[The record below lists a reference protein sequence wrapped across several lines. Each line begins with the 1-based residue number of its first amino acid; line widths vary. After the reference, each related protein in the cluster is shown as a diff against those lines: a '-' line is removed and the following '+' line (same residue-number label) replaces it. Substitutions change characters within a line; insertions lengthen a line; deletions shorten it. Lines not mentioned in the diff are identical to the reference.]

1 MTFVTSDNV
10 IYISLSACVIA
21 TIYIKNNNNSILM
34 SLGWSTMRMLTR
46 LQMLA
51 NNMTSWCCD
60 ENSSQSDKVVI
71 TIVKDGKEIKEFVTD
86 KYRTS
91 DIASKCRDIDGYE
104 FLYKTVND
112 MREQTIT
119 IRDSPESLSNDVKT
133 SAPLLM
139 AAIKARDKEFLVSN
153 LGSFFVVG
161 NKLFN
166 RSFVQWYLN
175 KYHHLNIYD
184 EDYSVVLYTSMGTP
198 VLLTKHDEIIIEMDS
213 YVILYNGKPKQE
225 NKPVEYVWRGLSE
238 DDIQDDEDTE
248 NSNDKGIQTSG
259 CVDEEISAPSTPP
272 SSTLSPF
279 AKPEHGESPSP
290 LSLQSQATEKSY
302 DVVNHVE
309 QEDSNTEDED
319 EDECEACE
327 SEGIRT
333 GPKEKGF
340 WSWFV

>member
-1 MTFVTSDNV
+1 MTFVTFDNV

-71 TIVKDGKEIKEFVTD
+71 TIVKDGKEIKEFVAD

-91 DIASKCRDIDGYE
+91 DIVSKCRDVDGYE

-139 AAIKARDKEFLVSN
+139 AAIKARGKEYLVSN
-153 LGSFFVVG
+153 LESFFVVG

-175 KYHHLNIYD
+175 KYYHLNIYD
-184 EDYSVVLYTSMGTP
+184 EDYSVVLYTSAGTP
-198 VLLTKHDEIIIEMDS
+198 VLLTKHDEFS
-213 YVILYNGKPKQE
+213 
-225 NKPVEYVWRGLSE
+225 
-238 DDIQDDEDTE
+238 
-248 NSNDKGIQTSG
+248 
-259 CVDEEISAPSTPP
+259 
-272 SSTLSPF
+272 
-279 AKPEHGESPSP
+279 
-290 LSLQSQATEKSY
+290 
-302 DVVNHVE
+302 
-309 QEDSNTEDED
+309 
-319 EDECEACE
+319 
-327 SEGIRT
+327 
-333 GPKEKGF
+333 
-340 WSWFV
+340 

>member
-1 MTFVTSDNV
+1 MTFVTSDKV

-46 LQMLA
+46 LQILA

-60 ENSSQSDKVVI
+60 DNNSKSDKVII
-71 TIVKDGKEIKEFVTD
+71 TVVKDGKEIKEFVSS
-86 KYRTS
+86 KYLTS
-91 DIASKCRDIDGYE
+91 DITSQCRDVGDYE
-104 FLYKTVND
+104 FIYKTVND
-112 MREQTIT
+112 MRSQTIT
-119 IRDSPESLSNDVKT
+119 IRESPESLNNDEPT

-139 AAIKARDKEFLVSN
+139 AAIKARKKEFLVSN
-153 LGSFFVVG
+153 LESFFVVG

-184 EDYSVVLYTSMGTP
+184 EDYSVVLYTTIGDPLMLS
-198 VLLTKHDEIIIEMDS
+198 KNDEIIIEKDS
-213 YVILYNGKPKQE
+213 YVVWYNGEP
-225 NKPVEYVWRGLSE
+225 PPDLVWRGLTQ
-238 DDIQDDEDTE
+238 DDIPDNE
-248 NSNDKGIQTSG
+248 SNDKGVQTY
-259 CVDEEISAPSTPP
+259 DEEVSAPSTPP

-302 DVVNHVE
+302 DVVNHTE
-309 QEDSNTEDED
+309 HDNSDTEDED
-319 EDECEACE
+319 EEDEDEEEHATL
-327 SEGIRT
+327 RN
-333 GPKEKGF
+333 GPKERGF
-340 WSWFV
+340 WSWFI